1 MDKITYRR
9 KPMERAKIEDFVD
22 QVKTLDDYLNVLN
35 ELMVELLSLE
45 ELDNIPITV
54 EKAVEIAYYHIS
66 IAQSTL
72 ESGRAIWRAC
82 TT

>member
-35 ELMVELLSLE
+35 ELRVELLSLE

-54 EKAVEIAYYHIS
+54 EKAVEIAYHHIS